1 MRFRL
6 WNLEFM
12 AVLRWAEQISASEK
26 TARRSF
32 MGVGE
37 IDRFGNVNSTKMGKQ
52 VAGAGGFIDITS
64 NAGCVVFCAT
74 FTAKGLDC
82 EIGENGVRIHAE
94 GKIRKFVERV
104 SQVSFNGQLA
114 VRKKQRVVVVTE
126 RAVFRLTENG
136 WLLTEL
142 APGIDLERDVLA
154 NMDFA
159 PLIAPKLCRMDSRL
173 YKPVPFGLK
182 DILRNGTEK
191 E

>member
-1 MRFRL
+1 M
-6 WNLEFM
+6 
-12 AVLRWAEQISASEK
+12 
-26 TARRSF
+26 
-32 MGVGE
+32 
-37 IDRFGNVNSTKMGKQ
+37 
-52 VAGAGGFIDITS
+52 
-64 NAGCVVFCAT
+64 
-74 FTAKGLDC
+74 
-82 EIGENGVRIHAE
+82 
-94 GKIRKFVERV
+94 
-104 SQVSFNGQLA
+104 
-114 VRKKQRVVVVTE
+114 RKKQRVVVVTE